1 MEEVIQIAE
10 NGIPIFDILKEQLG
24 LTQEQLGNLGKE
36 GIKSSVAINAILTGM
51 NSKFAG
57 AMEKQSKTMAGQWS
71 TFKDNVTNTMTELAA
86 PIDKAFTGIL
96 GNLNDSFS
104 QSEGN
109 VRDSAK
115 TAG

>member
-1 MEEVIQIAE
+1 
-10 NGIPIFDILKEQLG
+10 
-24 LTQEQLGNLGKE
+24 
-36 GIKSSVAINAILTGM
+36 M

-57 AMEKQSKTMAGQWS
+57 SMEKQSKIMAGQWS
-71 TFKDNVTNTMTELAA
+71 TFKDNVTNTMTELAE

-96 GNLNDSFS
+96 GNINDSFS

-109 VRDSAK
+109 VKDSAK